1 MFLDWD
7 NLPDELQLT
16 LAHEALYRAAA
27 SIASQAE
34 VLADEIE
41 HGSLADHGGADALR
55 LFAAVVRVG
64 GKDELAAAG
73 RA

>member
-1 MFLDWD
+1 
-7 NLPDELQLT
+7 
-16 LAHEALYRAAA
+16 
-27 SIASQAE
+27 

-41 HGSLADHGGADALR
+41 RGNLADHGGADALR

>member
-1 MFLDWD
+1 MFPNWN

-16 LAHEALYRAAA
+16 LAQGALSRAAA

-41 HGSLADHGGADALR
+41 CGNLADHGGADALR

-64 GKDELAAAG
+64 GRDDFAVAG
-73 RA
+73 HA